1 MSGKE
6 CINYLDLGNLSVM
19 YMYIESPTEHFKC
32 LQWYLSVIPQ
42 WSWGKGRK
50 YCSGKEKT
58 EALPGVITAT
68 RAQPTAAERLVGG
81 GRKIGGGLSRADLAY
96 EEPVHYNKNKWVG
109 GSCRQETAC
118 RKTNS
123 QETRTCVRTT
133 TPAGSEQWN
142 SRAKAAERGAYADL
156 LPKYLFPPYSALE
169 GSVLLNGNDQRMFIK
184 P

>member
-6 CINYLDLGNLSVM
+6 CINYLDLGNISVM

-50 YCSGKEKT
+50 YCSGKRKNRSTAWCDHYHTSSAYSCRKT
-58 EALPGVITAT
+58 
-68 RAQPTAAERLVGG
+68 G
-81 GRKIGGGLSRADLAY
+81 GRRKIRGGLSRADLAY

-118 RKTNS
+118 RKKNS
-123 QETRTCVRTT
+123 HETRTCVRTA
-133 TPAGSEQWN
+133 TPAGSKQWN
-142 SRAKAAERGAYADL
+142 SRAKAVERGAYADL
-156 LPKYLFPPYSALE
+156 LPKYLFPPYSA
-169 GSVLLNGNDQRMFIK
+169 S
-184 P
+184 